1 MPDRIRLGSSILDF
15 QEAKRGGLRWAVGA
29 ADGKRSST
37 WRLWGNKK
45 GDAYVSA
52 RSLGGVI
59 KASFHRDGRC
69 HIGFTS
75 EYVETAKKRFSHFR
89 GRLWD
94 KWWLPEGSIV
104 RAFQIVVPE
113 SELRSFQA
121 DDESQMKWLPTPPA
135 DFLSVVSVF
144 IAKPP
149 GEEHWPG
156 QAFGAQPVGILLTR
170 MRIVWVVHGQN
181 PIDDLTAKWLSDQKA
196 RAATSPHAASSQRG
210 AGIRGMLIGSR
221 DQERFAVEIA
231 WD

>member
-1 MPDRIRLGSSILDF
+1 MPDRIRFGNSMLDI
-15 QEAKRGGLRWAVGA
+15 QEAKRGGLRWAVGSSDA
-29 ADGKRSST
+29 RRSST

-45 GDAYVSA
+45 GDIYVSA
-52 RSLGGVI
+52 RSLGGVL

-94 KWWLPEGSIV
+94 KWTLPEAPIV
-104 RAFQIVVPE
+104 RAFQVVIPE
-113 SELRSFQA
+113 PELRPFPV
-121 DDESQMKWLPTPPA
+121 DDESQMKWLPSPPP

-149 GEEHWPG
+149 GEKSWPG
-156 QAFGAQPVGILLTR
+156 QANGSLPVGVLLTR
-170 MRIVWVVHGQN
+170 SRLVWVVHAQN
-181 PIDDLTAKWLSDQKA
+181 PIDEHTAKWLEDQKA
-196 RAATSPHAASSQRG
+196 RTAASPHAANSQRG
-210 AGIRGMLIGSR
+210 TGIRGMMVGSR
-221 DQERFAVEIA
+221 NDERFAVEIA